1 MNRRHQKHQ
10 NSEHQMH
17 LRDLRRGE
25 ADTAEQVAKS
35 QEAIEDSL
43 ELLRRDD
50 RMEVAQKPETRRQP
64 SEGHSPDRAA
74 REKTRPSRSS
84 ADT

>member
-1 MNRRHQKHQ
+1 MNRRHQKPQ
-10 NSEHQMH
+10 DSEHQRH

-43 ELLRRDD
+43 ALLRRNNG
-50 RMEVAQKPETRRQP
+50 MEVAQKPDMHRR
-64 SEGHSPDRAA
+64 PDRAA
-74 REKTRPSRSS
+74 REKTRPTRSG
-84 ADT
+84 A

>member
-1 MNRRHQKHQ
+1 MNRRHQKHH
-10 NSEHQMH
+10 SEHQRH

-35 QEAIEDSL
+35 REAVEDSL
-43 ELLRRDD
+43 ALLRRND
-50 RMEVAQKPETRRQP
+50 RMEVAQKPETRPRH

-74 REKTRPSRSS
+74 REKTRPSRSG